1 MKEVIEKMHK
11 NRGDGAESGA
21 AKTRKPKLHFLRN
34 HRGVAAAATAAD
46 GRHTL
51 GNIH

>member
-1 MKEVIEKMHK
+1 MIEKMHK

-21 AKTRKPKLHFLRN
+21 AKTRKHKLHFLRN
-34 HRGVAAAATAAD
+34 HRGVAAAAAAD

>member
-1 MKEVIEKMHK
+1 MHK

-21 AKTRKPKLHFLRN
+21 AKTRKHKLHFLRN
-34 HRGVAAAATAAD
+34 HRGVVAAAAAAAD